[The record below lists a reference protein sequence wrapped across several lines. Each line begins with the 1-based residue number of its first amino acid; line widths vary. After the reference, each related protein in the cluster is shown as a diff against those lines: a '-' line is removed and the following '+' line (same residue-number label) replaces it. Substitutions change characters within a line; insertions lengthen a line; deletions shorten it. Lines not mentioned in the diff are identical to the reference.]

1 MKRIVTILFVLVM
14 SNAVCGQ
21 NVGTTCV
28 DDSSSTA
35 NLKVVLGFSAGATL
49 FSPANEGSPYYSKY
63 GFGLQIPLV
72 AQWEIASNW
81 MLMAGLRYDFN
92 WEPLYYA
99 IEPVRNARGEFVG
112 GVRFNQTATTAT
124 QKGYAFRSYVG
135 IPVELKWYP
144 WSKHKNR
151 LGVALDVYAGYA
163 VNQFIDI
170 ENITPSTE
178 GMQYSGYNRSQYNA
192 MKPWKA
198 EVGFTLST
206 DIIGMAH
213 GVRLF
218 TNLLPS
224 YQDPVSGEKI
234 YLSGITLFL

>member
-49 FSPANEGSPYYSKY
+49 FSSANEGSPYYSKY

-72 AQWEIASNW
+72 AQWEIAPNW

-99 IEPVRNARGEFVG
+99 VEPVR
-112 GVRFNQTATTAT
+112 
-124 QKGYAFRSYVG
+124 YAFRSYVG